1 MSARI
6 HINGKEEQVE
16 VATIAELLAQRGIK
30 RAKGVAVAVN
40 GAVVPQS
47 AWEKARLDAGDR
59 VEIVKPFG
67 GG

>member
-1 MSARI
+1 M
-6 HINGKEEQVE
+6 
-16 VATIAELLAQRGIK
+16 

-40 GAVVPQS
+40 GAVVPAGS
-47 AWEKARLDAGDR
+47 WAEARLAAGDR

>member
-6 HINGKEEQVE
+6 HVNGKEEQVE
-16 VATIAELLAQRGIK
+16 VATVAELLAQRGIK

-47 AWEKARLDAGDR
+47 AWDRASIGAGDR

>member
-1 MSARI
+1 MSSVIRV
-6 HINGKEEQVE
+6 NGKEEQVN
-16 VATIAELLAQRGIK
+16 VATLAELLAAHGIM

-40 GAVVPQS
+40 GAVVPQGCWG
-47 AWEKARLDAGDR
+47 AARLASGDR